1 MKQLIIFLLVVIAGL
16 LAYSLYS
23 THTRYNSPKVDYEA
37 TSEIDLEYYNQGV
50 VQEYYAAVENL
61 NAFVM
66 TQWTA
71 NSIDVRT
78 PKDDDSETQNAVNK
92 YTEILGRVKYL
103 ETKLSKSK
111 VLKDKGMTN
120 ASIKQLEKTE
130 LSSADYVDHIR
141 RASVLKNYDAK
152 KSIYFGQK
160 SPLVYEVQ
168 RQLKKHGFDI
178 KVDGNYQVETQTAVK
193 LFEEKNNLYVD
204 GLLDETTLAVLFGSN

>member
-16 LAYSLYS
+16 LAYSLYN

-120 ASIKQLEKTE
+120 ASIKQLEKTG

-178 KVDGNYQVETQTAVK
+178 KVDGNYHVETQTAVK

>member
-16 LAYSLYS
+16 LAYSLYN

-120 ASIKQLEKTE
+120 ASIKQLEKTG

>member
-16 LAYSLYS
+16 LAYSLYN

-120 ASIKQLEKTE
+120 ASIKQLEKTG

-152 KSIYFGQK
+152 KSIYFG
-160 SPLVYEVQ
+160 
-168 RQLKKHGFDI
+168 
-178 KVDGNYQVETQTAVK
+178 
-193 LFEEKNNLYVD
+193 
-204 GLLDETTLAVLFGSN
+204 